1 MATTSV
7 TIRTARGLR
16 YPRDGPATTT
26 RRREGGADTEA
37 WGSMSASGT
46 HRGSRATW
54 VVLGTALVLCV
65 AAAVVLLTP
74 LRGYLLGDSA
84 TPASRPAASSAAGRS
99 TEPTPTDYLPITP
112 AGPTY
117 SDPVRLE
124 IPKLGIDVRLEAE
137 VLDQA
142 GVMTVPSSPKG
153 AGWYS
158 LGTKPGDMG
167 SAVIDGHAGYGG
179 GIAAIFDHLDRLVP
193 GDRLTVVDASG
204 TVIPFVVRDSRLFD
218 PRADTRDIFARE
230 DAPHLNLI
238 TCYGPYDAAAHTHS
252 QRLVVFTDLA
262 K

>member
-1 MATTSV
+1 MTM
-7 TIRTARGLR
+7 
-16 YPRDGPATTT
+16 
-26 RRREGGADTEA
+26 RRREGRVETEE

-46 HRGSRATW
+46 HRGSRAIW
-54 VVLGTALVLCV
+54 VGVGAALVVCA

-74 LRGYLLGDSA
+74 LRGYLLGGSA
-84 TPASRPAASSAAGRS
+84 APASLPTASSAAGRS
-99 TEPTPTDYLPITP
+99 AETTPTNYLPITP

-137 VLDQA
+137 VVNQA
-142 GVMTVPSSPKG
+142 GAMTVPSSPMG

-158 LGTKPGDMG
+158 LGTKPGDIG
-167 SAVIDGHAGYGG
+167 SAVIDGHAGYRGG
-179 GIAAIFDHLDRLVP
+179 VAAIFDHLDRLVP
-193 GDRLTVVDASG
+193 GDRLMVVDASG
-204 TVIPFVVRDSRLFD
+204 TVIPFVVRGTRLFD
-218 PRADTRDIFARE
+218 PRADTREIFARE